1 MNALPNSADVQPD
14 SHGSDFG
21 ESELANRPLSR
32 PLIRPFPGGLGAEIR
47 GVDLNR
53 PFTGAIGECIQDAFL
68 LHHLVVVRDQELTKD
83 RMGEFAALFGEIEG
97 NVFRNPDGSTLAAI
111 HEISNLDAEGRPAE
125 NSYVK
130 SNYHWHTD
138 KSYTPVPALLTMLH
152 AIELPQSGG
161 DTQFADMTSAYDAL
175 SDDDKRR
182 IAGLFVVH
190 SLQYMRESTG
200 DRPPTDAERAAAPP
214 VTHPLVRTHPQT
226 GQKSLFLGMYC
237 SHVVGL
243 DASESRALL
252 DRLLAHATQPRFM
265 YTHRWQP
272 GDLVFWDNRCLLH
285 RAVAN
290 YDMDKSR
297 RVLQRLVVRGNAAP

>member
-1 MNALPNSADVQPD
+1 VNALPNSADVQPD

-237 SHVVGL
+237 SHVVGM
-243 DASESRALL
+243 DAGESRALL

>member
-1 MNALPNSADVQPD
+1 MQPD
-14 SHGSDFG
+14 AGASRFESH
-21 ESELANRPLSR
+21 ELTIQPL
-32 PLIRPFPGGLGAEIR
+32 PGGLGAEIR
-47 GVDLNR
+47 GVDLAR
-53 PFTGAIGECIQDAFL
+53 SFAGEIAQRIQDAFL
-68 LHHLVVVRDQELTKD
+68 AHHFVVVRDQRLTKE
-83 RMGEFAALFGEIEG
+83 RMGEFAALYGEIEG
-97 NVFRNPDGSTLAAI
+97 NVFRNPDGSTLDAI
-111 HEISNLDAEGRPAE
+111 HEISNLDAQGRPAE
-125 NSYVK
+125 NPYLK

-138 KSYTPVPALLTMLH
+138 KAYLAVPALLTMLH

-182 IAGLFVVH
+182 VAGLFVVH
-190 SLQYMRESTG
+190 SFEYMRESTG
-200 DRPPTDAERAAAPP
+200 DRPLTDAERAAAPP
-214 VTHPLVRTHPQT
+214 VTHPLVRKHPQT
-226 GQKSLFLGMYC
+226 GRKSLFLGMYC
-237 SHVVGL
+237 SHVMGL
-243 DASESRALL
+243 DAGESRALL

>member
-1 MNALPNSADVQPD
+1 MKASSDSAAVQ
-14 SHGSDFG
+14 SDFRAPDFG
-21 ESELANRPLSR
+21 DELAIGPSSR
-32 PLIRPFPGGLGAEIR
+32 PLIRPLAGGVGAEIH

-53 PFTGAIGECIQDAFL
+53 PFAGEIGDRIRDAFL
-68 LHHLVVVRDQELTKD
+68 RHHLVVVRDQELSKD

-97 NVFRNPDGSTLAAI
+97 NAFRNPDGSTLEAI
-111 HEISNLDAEGRPAE
+111 HEISNLDVEGRPAE
-125 NSYVK
+125 NPYLK

-138 KSYTPVPALLTMLH
+138 KAYLAVPALLTMLH

-190 SLQYMRESTG
+190 SFEYMRESTG
-200 DRPPTDAERAAAPP
+200 DRPLTDAERAAAPP
-214 VTHPLVRTHPQT
+214 VTHPLVRKHPQT
-226 GQKSLFLGMYC
+226 GRKSLFLGMYC
-237 SHVVGL
+237 SHVIGL
-243 DASESRALL
+243 DAGESRALL
-252 DRLLAHATQPRFM
+252 DRLLTHATQPRFM

-290 YDMDKSR
+290 YDMGKSR
-297 RVLQRLVVRGNAAP
+297 RVLQRLVVRGNPEP

>member
-1 MNALPNSADVQPD
+1 MNAIPKGAAVQPD
-14 SHGSDFG
+14 SRASRPRG
-21 ESELANRPLSR
+21 SELA
-32 PLIRPFPGGLGAEIR
+32 IRPVIGPFAGGLGAEIR

-53 PFTGAIGECIQDAFL
+53 PFAGEIAQRIRDAFL
-68 LHHLVVVRDQELTKD
+68 LRHLVVVRNQQLSKD

-97 NVFRNPDGSTLAAI
+97 NVFRNPDGSTLEAI

-125 NSYVK
+125 NPYLK

-138 KSYTPVPALLTMLH
+138 KAYLPVPALLTMLH

-175 SDDDKRR
+175 SNEDKLR
-182 IAGLFVVH
+182 IDRLRVVH
-190 SLQYMRESTG
+190 SLEYMRESTG
-200 DRPPTDAERAAAPP
+200 DRPPTDGERAAAPA

-226 GQKSLFLGMYC
+226 GKKSLFLGMYC
-237 SHVVGL
+237 SHVVGM
-243 DASESRALL
+243 DAGESRALL
-252 DRLLAHATQPRFM
+252 DRLLAHATQPRFV

-290 YDMDKSR
+290 YDMGKSR
-297 RVLQRLVVRGNAAP
+297 RVLQRLVVRGDAAP